1 MLNFLI
7 IVIITFLYLSPQRN
21 NKSQFNKSQF
31 SNYKKKKSCIRILD
45 PSPWSC

>member
-7 IVIITFLYLSPQRN
+7 IVIITFLYFSPQRN

-31 SNYKKKKSCIRILD
+31 SN
-45 PSPWSC
+45 